1 MRAIL
6 MMVLFVFSLSFSD
19 VFEMIHTSQSAMR
32 VQQTKMNT
40 IAENIANIS
49 TTKTKDGD
57 AYYQKSV
64 IIKTDRKTNRPYVSA
79 IEDRPNTVMKIF
91 DPTNPDADENGYVY
105 EADNSLSN
113 ELVDMAMT
121 RRLYDANAAVFNSA
135 KSVAQTLMNLGK

>member
-1 MRAIL
+1 MRGLLII
-6 MMVLFVFSLSFSD
+6 VGFIFSFSYSD
-19 VFEMIHTSQSAMR
+19 VFDVIQTSESAMN
-32 VQQTKMNT
+32 VQQKKLNV

-49 TTKTKDGD
+49 STKTKDGAD
-57 AYYQKSV
+57 YFQKSV
-64 IIKTDRKTNRPYVSA
+64 IIKTDRKTNRPYVSS
-79 IEDRPNTVMKIF
+79 IEARPTTVMKIY

-113 ELVDMAMT
+113 ELVDLAMT

>member
-1 MRAIL
+1 MRVLLMLAIL
-6 MMVLFVFSLSFSD
+6 LFSLSYSD
-19 VFEMIHTSQSAMR
+19 VFDVIHTSQSAMK
-32 VQQTKMNT
+32 VQQKKLNV

-57 AYYQKSV
+57 DYYQKSV
-64 IIKTDRKTNRPYVSA
+64 IIKTDKKTNHPYVAA
-79 IEDRPNTVMKIF
+79 IQDRPTTVMKIY
-91 DPTNPDADENGYVY
+91 DPTNPEADENGYVY